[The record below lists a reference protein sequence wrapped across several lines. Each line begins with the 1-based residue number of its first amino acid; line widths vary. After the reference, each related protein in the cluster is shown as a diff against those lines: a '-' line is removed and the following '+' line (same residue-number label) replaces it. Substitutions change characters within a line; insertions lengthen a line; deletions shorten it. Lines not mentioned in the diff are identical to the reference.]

1 VHRRESIA
9 SAMSNMSA
17 SVRSVLLWFAVF
29 TSVSTGWVVVVSPT
43 RRQQHGVKPRTLYH
57 VHHPKQQPHHHGV
70 AFGSRHGMVPYS
82 QTAEKDDHQ
91 NLVLVEMEPGDVK
104 NPLTNR
110 TIRPVDLRSTT
121 ASAKRSKWYQFMMVE
136 GGYMAHQGTLVPLLS
151 LALDPSME
159 NSNDGT
165 GGPMKP
171 TTEEWVPLFSR
182 LDQHEDADFYL
193 ESTTTTDH
201 PVVCQAKS
209 YESME
214 MAELP
219 VWEELLVV
227 YKPSR
232 LLTLPGIGPEKA
244 DCLAQRVISWLLPP
258 KKHYN
263 DTATAHDYDHDRCA
277 INNGPAVWERAQAS
291 SKLLQHIHHS
301 KKKKRRNT
309 KKKKNDDCEY
319 VPRPVHRLDYDTS
332 GIVVISLTAHAHR
345 TTSQL
350 FEQRHVTKTYVAL
363 VHGHV
368 MDDVGVVDYPIGKV
382 WDASTQFH
390 RFACQSTSTP
400 SSSSTANASSSFVPN
415 SLREARTTY
424 RVMQRF
430 GCLEKNHHDND
441 DDRQYCYTRIEL
453 TPHTGRGHQLRL
465 HMAAIGHAILGDDLH
480 GGGEV
485 VEQGER
491 LVSPRLCLHAE
502 RLTVPVQT
510 RVSTTTKNDNNDN
523 NDTTT
528 ATTATNPMTVSI
540 TSIAPF

>member
-1 VHRRESIA
+1 
-9 SAMSNMSA
+9 
-17 SVRSVLLWFAVF
+17 
-29 TSVSTGWVVVVSPT
+29 
-43 RRQQHGVKPRTLYH
+43 
-57 VHHPKQQPHHHGV
+57 
-70 AFGSRHGMVPYS
+70 
-82 QTAEKDDHQ
+82 
-91 NLVLVEMEPGDVK
+91 
-104 NPLTNR
+104 
-110 TIRPVDLRSTT
+110 
-121 ASAKRSKWYQFMMVE
+121 
-136 GGYMAHQGTLVPLLS
+136 
-151 LALDPSME
+151 
-159 NSNDGT
+159 
-165 GGPMKP
+165 
-171 TTEEWVPLFSR
+171 
-182 LDQHEDADFYL
+182 
-193 ESTTTTDH
+193 
-201 PVVCQAKS
+201 
-209 YESME
+209 ME

-258 KKHYN
+258 KKHN
-263 DTATAHDYDHDRCA
+263 KDTATAHDYDHDRCA

-301 KKKKRRNT
+301 KKKKRRNA

-390 RFACQSTSTP
+390 RFACQTP
-400 SSSSTANASSSFVPN
+400 SRPSIGSLSFVPH

-424 RVMQRF
+424 RVIQRLV
-430 GCLEKNHHDND
+430 CLDNND
-441 DDRQYCYTRIEL
+441 DRHFYTRIEL
-453 TPHTGRGHQLRL
+453 TPLTGRGHQLRL
-465 HMAAIGHAILGDDLH
+465 HMAAIGHSILGDDLH
-480 GGGEV
+480 GSEEG
-485 VEQGER
+485 VEGR

-502 RLTVPVQT
+502 RLTFPVQT
-510 RVSTTTKNDNNDN
+510 RVSTRNIN
-523 NDTTT
+523 NDTSTT
-528 ATTATNPMTVSI
+528 TNDATTNPMTVSI

>member
-1 VHRRESIA
+1 
-9 SAMSNMSA
+9 MSA
-17 SVRSVLLWFAVF
+17 SVVGSVLLWIAVF

-43 RRQQHGVKPRTLYH
+43 RRHQPGVTPARTLYH
-57 VHHPKQQPHHHGV
+57 VHPPKQQPRHHAAAV
-70 AFGSRHGMVPYS
+70 GSRHDMVPYS
-82 QTAEKDDHQ
+82 QEEKDDHH
-91 NLVLVEMEPGDVK
+91 NVVVVEMEAGDVR

-110 TIRPVDLRSTT
+110 TIRPVDLRTGGSTTT

-151 LALDPSME
+151 VLDPSME
-159 NSNDGT
+159 KSNDGT

-171 TTEEWVPLFSR
+171 TTEEWVPLLSR
-182 LDQHEDADFYL
+182 LDQDSSSSSL
-193 ESTTTTDH
+193 ESTTRTNH
-201 PVVCQAKS
+201 PVELQDELLQ
-209 YESME
+209 ESMKYDE
-214 MAELP
+214 KKAELP

-232 LLTLPGIGPEKA
+232 LLTLPGIGPDKA

-258 KKHYN
+258 HPNPNHHK
-263 DTATAHDYDHDRCA
+263 DTTTAHDDLDATC
-277 INNGPAVWERAQAS
+277 NNGPAVWERAQAS
-291 SKLLQHIHHS
+291 SKLLQHLHHS
-301 KKKKRRNT
+301 KKKKRRNA
-309 KKKKNDDCEY
+309 KKKKNDDCVH

-390 RFACQSTSTP
+390 RFACQTSTP
-400 SSSSTANASSSFVPN
+400 SSASNQSAVGSFVPN

-430 GCLEKNHHDND
+430 GCLEKNRHDNTKD
-441 DDRQYCYTRIEL
+441 GQYCYTRIEL
-453 TPHTGRGHQLRL
+453 TPLTGRGHQLRL

-480 GGGEV
+480 GAGVV
-485 VEQGER
+485 VEQGEGR
-491 LVSPRLCLHAE
+491 LGSPRLCLHAE
-502 RLTVPVQT
+502 RLTLPVQT
-510 RVSTTTKNDNNDN
+510 RVSTTNDN
-523 NDTTT
+523 DTPTAAT
-528 ATTATNPMTVSI
+528 ATDRMTVSI